1 MSFPQVLSMP
11 QRIVSR
17 GGNPVLINNLD
28 TRFHGYDSF
37 SRSRRWHMGFAIKNI
52 SRYQATST
60 AAEDL
65 TFTHAKP

>member
-1 MSFPQVLSMP
+1 MT
-11 QRIVSR
+11 VSDDQED
-17 GGNPVLINNLD
+17 GI
-28 TRFHGYDSF
+28 
-37 SRSRRWHMGFAIKNI
+37 WMGFAIKNI